1 MCSCACVCA
10 SFAPFLLLAA
20 LSSFQEASHGN
31 AIYLSAHLYIFI
43 LMLSSHNGNSSSIRG
58 SSCYNCVS
66 IHLRSKSTIKMAGCI
81 HKIHATDFGSAYL
94 TAKAAPSTLDMFS
107 LVLRVGY
114 AAVAPPCLLLLLLLH
129 CVCVC
134 VCAKNRKMK
143 IFHVDC

>member
-1 MCSCACVCA
+1 
-10 SFAPFLLLAA
+10 
-20 LSSFQEASHGN
+20 
-31 AIYLSAHLYIFI
+31 
-43 LMLSSHNGNSSSIRG
+43 
-58 SSCYNCVS
+58 
-66 IHLRSKSTIKMAGCI
+66 MAGCI

-114 AAVAPPCLLLLLLLH
+114 AAFAPPSLLLLLLL
-129 CVCVC
+129 CVC